1 MGKTRGCGA
10 CPVARALRASIQR
23 NETRLGE
30 DLGDRHVMR
39 LAGERVKIKE
49 LGLVDQGEDS
59 RTGTG
64 VGEGAIVIALAVPE
78 ASA

>member
-1 MGKTRGCGA
+1 
-10 CPVARALRASIQR
+10 
-23 NETRLGE
+23 
-30 DLGDRHVMR
+30 MR
-39 LAGERVKIKE
+39 LAGERVEIKE

-64 VGEGAIVIALAVPE
+64 VGEGPVVIALAVPE

>member
-1 MGKTRGCGA
+1 MGKARGCGV

-30 DLGDRHVMR
+30 DLGDRHVMG
-39 LAGERVKIKE
+39 LSGERVEIKE

-59 RTGTG
+59 RTGAG
-64 VGEGAIVIALAVPE
+64 VGEGPVVIALAVPE